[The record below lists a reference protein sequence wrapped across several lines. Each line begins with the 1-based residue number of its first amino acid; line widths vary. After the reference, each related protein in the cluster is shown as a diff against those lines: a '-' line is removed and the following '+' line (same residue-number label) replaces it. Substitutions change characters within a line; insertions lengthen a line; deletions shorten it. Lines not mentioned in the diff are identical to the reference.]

1 MSQELENPGV
11 VIHLDEAS
19 EEKHAAVLRNISHLR
34 EEMDPSLRI
43 ELVVHGPGITTVSLR
58 GNPLSQALVDL
69 MARGVV
75 VAACENTLRQKD
87 IDRVNLLE
95 GVVTVPAGI
104 AELVVRQ
111 QQGWAYVR
119 P

>member
-1 MSQELENPGV
+1 MSPISENSGV

-19 EEKHAAVLRNISHLR
+19 EEKQASVLRNISHLL
-34 EEMDPSLRI
+34 EEMGPGLRI
-43 ELVVHGPGITTVSLR
+43 ELVVHGPGISVSLR
-58 GNPLSQALVDL
+58 DNSLGQTVLDL
-69 MARGVV
+69 LGRGVV

-87 IDRVNLLE
+87 ISRDNLLE

-104 AELVVRQ
+104 AELVIRQ